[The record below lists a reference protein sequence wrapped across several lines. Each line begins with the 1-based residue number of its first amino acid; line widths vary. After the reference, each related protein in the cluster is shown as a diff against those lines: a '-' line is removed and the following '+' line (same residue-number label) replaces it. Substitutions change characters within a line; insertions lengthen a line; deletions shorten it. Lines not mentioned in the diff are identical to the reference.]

1 MIRKAF
7 VFQLKPGCREEYERR
22 HNPIWPELAA
32 VLREHGARNYS
43 IFCHEESGKLFGYV
57 EIEDEARWRAVAQT
71 QVCRRWWGYMKDL
84 METNA
89 DNSPVAVEL
98 EKVFHLD

>member
-43 IFCHEESGKLFGYV
+43 IFCHEESGKLL
-57 EIEDEARWRAVAQT
+57 R
-71 QVCRRWWGYMKDL
+71 
-84 METNA
+84 
-89 DNSPVAVEL
+89 
-98 EKVFHLD
+98 